1 MNCDQVPAESRDDT
15 MMFCDESP
23 SLDAS
28 MNARGLRK
36 IASLGYGS
44 YYLLDFIIFLG
55 MEMDVTHNWSLCRTL
70 LLNNRYVQI
79 IE

>member
-1 MNCDQVPAESRDDT
+1 MNCDQVPVESQDDT

-36 IASLGYGS
+36 ITNLGYETE
-44 YYLLDFIIFLG
+44 LFVFL
-55 MEMDVTHNWSLCRTL
+55 TNS
-70 LLNNRYVQI
+70 NRNGK
-79 IE
+79 